1 MANDAADVMAK
12 PRMAVARAIAEHK
25 AFTAAAG
32 TEEMRRV
39 TNSLQLLGMAYSHLQ
54 PSSDNPAWDE

>member
-1 MANDAADVMAK
+1 MAK